1 MLGKVTKLDDD
12 RAEQYFKSRPHLSK
26 LGAWAS
32 NQSEELESREELE
45 KAFLEA
51 EEKFGE
57 DPPKPTHWGGFALT
71 AHSIEFWQGGPSR
84 LHDRLVYEKE
94 AGAWSIRR
102 LNP

>member
-1 MLGKVTKLDDD
+1 MTIGQNNTSRVGHILVNWELGHPIRVRNWNPAKNWKKHFL
-12 RAEQYFKSRPHLSK
+12 RRK
-26 LGAWAS
+26 
-32 NQSEELESREELE
+32 RE
-45 KAFLEA
+45 
-51 EEKFGE
+51 FGE

-84 LHDRLVYEKE
+84 LHDRLIYEKE